1 MNEDRDLDRLLDAWF
16 AEGPVQVADRVVAG
30 TADRIARQRQ
40 LPAWRLRSW
49 RFPTM
54 STPLKLVAIGAALI
68 AALAA
73 GAVLTGGGRGQS
85 VVVTPTPTPTVAP
98 TLTPVAVSLP
108 NGRLDAGTYTAHPL
122 PGSMTWTI
130 TVPSGWTG
138 SDDWFVSYDV
148 VPDVHSV
155 SVGGP
160 AENENVPTDS
170 CAAAGTK
177 PAASVDEFIAA
188 VQARE
193 DWTVSA
199 PVDVTLSGYSGT
211 RIDLE
216 VPAGSTCENGSDYMV
231 LAMPDGAGYRAFG
244 PNTRFRLWIFD
255 FDGKP
260 IVIFRNTGPDSPAE
274 RVAEGDAIVETGV
287 IKP

>member
-1 MNEDRDLDRLLDAWF
+1 M
-16 AEGPVQVADRVVAG
+16 PDRVYLSIV
-30 TADRIARQRQ
+30 DQVERQPQR
-40 LPAWRLRSW
+40 PAWRLQPW
-49 RFPTM
+49 RFP
-54 STPLKLVAIGAALI
+54 SVNTPLKVVLIGAALI

-73 GAVLTGGGRGQS
+73 GAVLVGGSPNRGA
-85 VVVTPTPTPTVAP
+85 VVAPTPTPTPTVAP
-98 TLTPVAVSLP
+98 TPTPIPPTLP
-108 NGRLDAGTYTAHPL
+108 NGDLAPGTYTAHPL
-122 PGSMTWTI
+122 PGMTWTI
-130 TVPSGWTG
+130 TVPAGWTG

-148 VPDVHSV
+148 VPEVHSV

-160 AENENVPTDS
+160 TENENVPTDS

-199 PVDVTLSGYSGT
+199 PVDVTLSGYAAT

-216 VPAGSTCENGSDYMV
+216 VPAGSTCQNGSDYMV
-231 LAMPDGAGYRAFG
+231 LAVPDGAGYRAYG
-244 PNTRFRLWIFD
+244 PNTRFRLWILD

-274 RVAEGDAIVETGV
+274 RVSEGDAIVETGV